1 MIFSENRL
9 PLFRIM
15 LEKGHA
21 AMMAPQFER
30 ARMLC
35 TAINTATYELM
46 EPVDRVEVG
55 HSAVIVW
62 AGAKQVTLKVW
73 YANSYDE
80 RGQGIPG
87 GGSWQA
93 EVVSGDG
100 ADAASRR
107 PFLQRLLS
115 RLGFGDRA

>member
-1 MIFSENRL
+1 
-9 PLFRIM
+9 
-15 LEKGHA
+15 
-21 AMMAPQFER
+21 MMAPQFER

-55 HSAVIVW
+55 RSNVVIW

-73 YANSYDE
+73 YADSYDE
-80 RGQGIPG
+80 RGHGIPG

-100 ADAASRR
+100 SDAAGPRNI
-107 PFLQRLLS
+107 LQRVLS

>member
-1 MIFSENRL
+1 
-9 PLFRIM
+9 
-15 LEKGHA
+15 
-21 AMMAPQFER
+21 MMAPQFER

-46 EPVDRVEVG
+46 EPVDRVEV
-55 HSAVIVW
+55 SRSTVVVW

-80 RGQGIPG
+80 RGHGIPG

-93 EVVSGDG
+93 EVVPADG
-100 ADAASRR
+100 AAAAGPR
-107 PFLQRLLS
+107 PFLRRLLS
-115 RLGFGDRA
+115 RLGFGDRT